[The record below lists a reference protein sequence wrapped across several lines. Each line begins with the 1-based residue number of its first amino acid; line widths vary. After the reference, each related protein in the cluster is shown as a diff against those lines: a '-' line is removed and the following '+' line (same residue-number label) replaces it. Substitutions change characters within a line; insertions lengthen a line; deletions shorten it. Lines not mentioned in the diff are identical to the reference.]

1 MAEAGEQERARLELR
16 CCDARRDQRRA
27 RLAAAPR
34 TQIYELGPLRTELGG
49 VDFERVKAFIA
60 SVLHRIPR
68 YRQKLAWIPIEQR
81 PVWVDDAAFDLNYHV
96 RHTALPKPG
105 SEEQLKSLAGR
116 VMAQHLDR
124 ERPLW
129 ELWVIDGLEGD
140 RFAIISKIHHCM
152 IDGMSGVDLSQILQS
167 PDKSATEIGEA
178 PRFHPRPAPT
188 SGELLT
194 DAVTWRLQTPLRA
207 LKGLRELQ
215 RETDDLRS
223 EVEARIQAIRA
234 MYGEGMEK
242 VSETPINGENSPHR
256 RFDFWRQPLADVK
269 TLRKALGA
277 TVNDTVLTIVTG
289 AFRDY
294 LARRGCDPNELDFR
308 IQTPVSMRS
317 EEEKGKLGN
326 RISAWTVPLPLD
338 ESDPRKQ
345 LERIRATTQELKDSR
360 QALAVETM
368 MSVMDAMPTQLLSL
382 ASRQAQGTVNSIV
395 TNVPGPQFPLYL
407 LGAELHG
414 MYPQV
419 PLMLGV
425 GIGIALISYNGG
437 LCWGFNADAVK
448 VPDLGDFVRAIQA
461 SAQRVADACE
471 VKLQAEAAA

>member
-1 MAEAGEQERARLELR
+1 MRKYNYDRLSAQDNTFLLFEKPGLYMHVS
-16 CCDARRDQRRA
+16 A
-27 RLAAAPR
+27 
-34 TQIYELGPLRTELGG
+34 TQIFELGPLRTELGG
-49 VDFERVKAFIA
+49 VDFARIKAFIA

-68 YRQKLAWIPIEQR
+68 YRQKLAWVPIEQR
-81 PVWVDDAAFDLNYHV
+81 PVWIDDDAFDLEYHV
-96 RHTALPKPG
+96 RHSALPRPG
-105 SEEQLKSLAGR
+105 SEAQLKKLSGR
-116 VMAQHLDR
+116 VTAQHLDR

-129 ELWVIDGLEGD
+129 ELWVIEGLEGD
-140 RFAIISKIHHCM
+140 RFAIISKMHHCM

-167 PDKSATEIGEA
+167 PDPNATEIGDA
-178 PRFHPRPAPT
+178 PRFHPRPAPSAT
-188 SGELLT
+188 ELLT
-194 DAVTWRLQTPLRA
+194 DALTWRLQTPLRA

-223 EVEARIQAIRA
+223 EVEARVQAIRA
-234 MYGEGMEK
+234 MYGAGMEK
-242 VSETPINGENSPHR
+242 VSDTPINGDNSPHR
-256 RFDFWRQPLADVK
+256 SFDYLRMPLADVK
-269 TLRKALGA
+269 ALRRALGA

-294 LARRGCDPNELDFR
+294 LTRRGCDPTQLDFR
-308 IQTPVSMRS
+308 IQAPVSMRS
-317 EEEKGKLGN
+317 EEEKGRLGN

-338 ESDPRKQ
+338 EADPREQ
-345 LERIRATTQELKDSR
+345 LRRIRATTQELKDSR

-407 LGAELHG
+407 LGAELRAL
-414 MYPQV
+414 YPQV

-425 GIGIALISYNGG
+425 GIGIALISYNGA

-448 VPDLGDFVRAIQA
+448 VPDLAEFVDAIRA
-461 SAQRVADACE
+461 STQRVADACE
-471 VKLQAEAAA
+471 VKLSAGS

>member
-1 MAEAGEQERARLELR
+1 MRKYNYDRLSAQDNTFLLFEKPGLYMHVS
-16 CCDARRDQRRA
+16 A
-27 RLAAAPR
+27 

-49 VDFERVKAFIA
+49 VDFERIKAFIA

-68 YRQKLAWIPIEQR
+68 YRQKLAWVPVERR
-81 PVWVDDAAFDLNYHV
+81 PVWIDDAAFDLSYHV
-96 RHTALPKPG
+96 RHTALPRPG
-105 SEEQLKSLAGR
+105 SEAQLKKLAGR

-129 ELWVIDGLEGD
+129 ELWIVEGLAGD

-167 PDKSATEIGEA
+167 PDRSATEIGEA

-188 SGELLT
+188 SAELLA
-194 DAVTWRLQTPLRA
+194 DAVRWRLETPLRA
-207 LKGLRELQ
+207 LRGLRELQ
-215 RETDDLRS
+215 QETDDLRS
-223 EVEARIQAIRA
+223 ELEARVRAIRA
-234 MYGEGMEK
+234 MYGEGMVK
-242 VSETPINGENSPHR
+242 VSETPINGDNSPHR
-256 RFDFWRQPLADVK
+256 SFDYLRMPLADVK
-269 TLRKALGA
+269 ALRHVLGA

-294 LARRGCDPNELDFR
+294 LARRGCDPTQLDFR
-308 IQTPVSMRS
+308 IQAPVSIRT
-317 EEEKGKLGN
+317 EDERGKLGN

-338 ESDPRKQ
+338 EDDPRKQ
-345 LERIRATTQELKDSR
+345 LQRIRTATQELKDSR

-407 LGAELHG
+407 LGAELKG

-425 GIGIALISYNGG
+425 GIGIALISYDGS
-437 LCWGFNADAVK
+437 LCWGFNADAAK
-448 VPDLGDFVRAIQA
+448 VPDLADFVAAIRA
-461 SAQRVADACE
+461 SAERVAALCD
-471 VKLQAEAAA
+471 VKLSAASAA

>member
-1 MAEAGEQERARLELR
+1 MRKFNYERLSAQDNTFLLFEKPGLYMHVS
-16 CCDARRDQRRA
+16 A
-27 RLAAAPR
+27 
-34 TQIYELGPLRTELGG
+34 TQIFELGPLRSELGG
-49 VDFERVKAFIA
+49 VDFERIKAFIA

-81 PVWVDDAAFDLNYHV
+81 PVWIDDDAFDLNYHV
-96 RHTALPKPG
+96 RHTSLPRPG
-105 SEEQLKSLAGR
+105 SEAQLKKLASR

-129 ELWVIDGLEGD
+129 EIWVVEGLERD
-140 RFAIISKIHHCM
+140 RFAIISKVHHCM
-152 IDGMSGVDLSQILQS
+152 IDGVSGVDLGQILQS
-167 PDKSATEIGEA
+167 PDKNATEIGES

-188 SGELLT
+188 ASELLT

-207 LKGLRELQ
+207 LKSLRALRE
-215 RETDDLRS
+215 ETDDLRS
-223 EVEARIQAIRA
+223 EFEARWKAIRS

-242 VSETPINGENSPHR
+242 VSETPINGDNSPHR
-256 RFDFWRQPLADVK
+256 AFDFWRLPLADIK
-269 TLRKALGA
+269 ALRRALGA
-277 TVNDTVLTIVTG
+277 TVNDSVLTIVTG

-294 LARRGCDPNELDFR
+294 LARRGCDPARLDFR
-308 IQTPVSMRS
+308 IQAPVSMRS
-317 EEEKGKLGN
+317 EDEQGKLGN

-338 ESDPRKQ
+338 EADPRKQ
-345 LERIRATTQELKDSR
+345 LERIRETTQQLKDSR

-407 LGAELHG
+407 LGAELQA
-414 MYPQV
+414 MYPQL

-425 GIGIALISYNGG
+425 GLGIALISYNGN
-437 LCWGFNADAVK
+437 LCWGFNADAVR
-448 VPDLGDFVRAIQA
+448 VPDLADFVSAIRA
-461 SAQRVADACE
+461 STERVAAACE
-471 VKLQAEAAA
+471 VKLSPPLTD

>member
-1 MAEAGEQERARLELR
+1 MRKYNYDRLSAQDNSFLLFEKPGLYMHVS
-16 CCDARRDQRRA
+16 A
-27 RLAAAPR
+27 
-34 TQIYELGPLRTELGG
+34 TQIFALGPLRTELGG
-49 VDFERVKAFIA
+49 VDFERIKAYIA

-68 YRQKLAWIPIEQR
+68 YRQKLAWVPVEQR
-81 PVWVDDAAFDLNYHV
+81 PVWVDDAEFDLGHHV
-96 RHTALPKPG
+96 RHTALPRPG
-105 SEEQLKSLAGR
+105 SEAQLKKLAGR

-129 ELWVIDGLEGD
+129 ELWIVEGLAD
-140 RFAIISKIHHCM
+140 DLFAVISKIHHCM

-167 PDKSATEIGEA
+167 PDASAREIGET

-188 SGELLT
+188 ATELLA
-194 DAVTWRLQTPLRA
+194 DSVAWRLQTPLRA
-207 LKGLRELQ
+207 LKGLRALQ

-223 EVEARIQAIRA
+223 ELEARLRAIRA
-234 MYGEGMEK
+234 LAGPGMEK
-242 VSETPINGENSPHR
+242 ASDTPINGANSPHR
-256 RFDFWRQPLADVK
+256 SFDFLRMPLADVK
-269 TLRKALGA
+269 ALRHALGA

-289 AFRDY
+289 AFRAY
-294 LARRGCDPNELDFR
+294 LAHRGCDPAELDFR
-308 IQTPVSMRS
+308 IQAPVSVRT
-317 EEEKGKLGN
+317 EDEKGKLGN

-345 LERIRATTQELKDSR
+345 LERICATTKELKDSR

-407 LGAELHG
+407 LGAELKAI
-414 MYPQV
+414 YPQV

-425 GIGIALISYNGG
+425 GIGIALVSYNGA

-448 VPDLGDFVRAIQA
+448 VPNLAEFVAEIRAATERLAQA
-461 SAQRVADACE
+461 CD
-471 VKLQAEAAA
+471 VKLSNARAA

>member
-1 MAEAGEQERARLELR
+1 MRKYNYDRLSAQDNTFLLFEKPGLYMHVS
-16 CCDARRDQRRA
+16 A
-27 RLAAAPR
+27 
-34 TQIYELGPLRTELGG
+34 TQVFELGPLRNELGG
-49 VDFERVKAFIA
+49 VDFERIKAFIA

-68 YRQKLAWIPIEQR
+68 YRQKLAWIPVEQR
-81 PVWVDDAAFDLNYHV
+81 PVWIDDAAFDLNYHV
-96 RHTALPKPG
+96 RHTALPRPG
-105 SEEQLKSLAGR
+105 SEAQLKKLASR

-124 ERPLW
+124 ARPLW
-129 ELWVIDGLEGD
+129 ELWVVEGLEGD

-167 PDKSATEIGEA
+167 PDKNATEIGDA
-178 PRFHPRPAPT
+178 PRFHPRPVPT
-188 SGELLT
+188 ATELLG

-207 LKGLRELQ
+207 LRGLRELQ

-223 EVEARIQAIRA
+223 ELEARWRAIRS

-242 VSETPINGENSPHR
+242 VSETPINGDNSPHR
-256 RFDFWRQPLADVK
+256 SFDFWRMPLDDIK
-269 TLRKALGA
+269 TLRRALGA

-294 LARRGCDPNELDFR
+294 LARRGCDPSQLDFR
-308 IQTPVSMRS
+308 VQTPVSVRS
-317 EEEKGKLGN
+317 DEEKGTLGN

-338 ESDPRKQ
+338 EEDPRKQ

-395 TNVPGPQFPLYL
+395 TNVPGPQFPLYM
-407 LGAELHG
+407 LGAELQA

-425 GIGIALISYNGG
+425 GIGIALISYNGA

-448 VPDLGDFVRAIQA
+448 VPDLADFVGAIRA
-461 SAQRVADACE
+461 SAERVAAACE
-471 VKLQAEAAA
+471 VKLSEAAAA

>member
-1 MAEAGEQERARLELR
+1 MSKYNYDRLSAQDNTFLLFEKPGLYMHVS
-16 CCDARRDQRRA
+16 A
-27 RLAAAPR
+27 

-49 VDFERVKAFIA
+49 VDFERIKSFIA

-68 YRQKLAWIPIEQR
+68 YRQKLAWIPLEQR
-81 PVWVDDAAFDLNYHV
+81 PVWIDDADFDLNFHV

-105 SEEQLKSLAGR
+105 SEAQLKKLAGR

-124 ERPLW
+124 ARPLW
-129 ELWVIDGLEGD
+129 ELWVVEGLAGD

-152 IDGMSGVDLSQILQS
+152 IDGMSGVDLGQILQS
-167 PDKSATEIGEA
+167 PDADAIAIEEP

-188 SGELLT
+188 AAELLG
-194 DAVTWRLQTPLRA
+194 DAITWRLQTPLRA
-207 LKGLRELQ
+207 LKGLREWQ

-223 EVEARIQAIRA
+223 EIEARWKAIRSL
-234 MYGEGMEK
+234 YGEGMAK

-256 RFDFWRQPLADVK
+256 SFDFLRMSLADVK
-269 TLRKALGA
+269 ALRHALGA

-294 LARRGCDPNELDFR
+294 LARRGCDPAQLDFR
-308 IQTPVSMRS
+308 IQAPVSMRS
-317 EEEKGKLGN
+317 EEEEGKLGN
-326 RISAWTVPLPLD
+326 HISAWTVPLPLD
-338 ESDPRKQ
+338 EEDPRRQ
-345 LERIRATTQELKDSR
+345 LERIRATTRELKESR

-407 LGAELHG
+407 LGAELKA

-425 GIGIALISYNGG
+425 GIGIALISYNGS

-448 VPDLGDFVRAIQA
+448 VPDLAEFVAAICA
-461 SAQRVADACE
+461 SAQRVAALCD
-471 VKLQAEAAA
+471 VKLGDAAAA

>member
-1 MAEAGEQERARLELR
+1 MRKYNYDRLTAQDNTFLLFEKPGLYMHVS
-16 CCDARRDQRRA
+16 A
-27 RLAAAPR
+27 

-49 VDFERVKAFIA
+49 VDFERIKAFIA

-68 YRQKLAWIPIEQR
+68 YRQKLRWIPVEQR
-81 PVWVDDAAFDLNYHV
+81 PVWIDDAAFDLSYHV
-96 RHTALPKPG
+96 RHTALPRPG
-105 SEEQLKSLAGR
+105 SEAQLKKLSGR

-129 ELWVIDGLEGD
+129 ELWVVEGLEGD
-140 RFAIISKIHHCM
+140 RFAIISKMHHCM

-167 PDKSATEIGEA
+167 PDKNATEIGEP

-188 SGELLT
+188 ATELLT

-215 RETDDLRS
+215 KETDDLRS
-223 EVEARIQAIRA
+223 EVEARWRAIRS
-234 MYGEGMEK
+234 MYGEGMAK

-256 RFDFWRQPLADVK
+256 NFDYLRMPLADIK
-269 TLRKALGA
+269 ALRHALGA

-289 AFRDY
+289 AFRAY
-294 LARRGCDPNELDFR
+294 LARRGCDPSQLDFR
-308 IQTPVSMRS
+308 IQAPVSVRT

-338 ESDPRKQ
+338 EDDPRKQ

-407 LGAELHG
+407 LGAELKG

-425 GIGIALISYNGG
+425 GIGIALISYNGV

-448 VPDLGDFVRAIQA
+448 VPDLADFVGAIRA
-461 SAQRVADACE
+461 SAQRVAEACE
-471 VKLQAEAAA
+471 VKLSAAAAA

>member
-1 MAEAGEQERARLELR
+1 MRKFNYERLSAQDNSFLLFEKPGLYMHVS
-16 CCDARRDQRRA
+16 A
-27 RLAAAPR
+27 
-34 TQIYELGPLRTELGG
+34 TQIFELGPLRNELGG
-49 VDFERVKAFIA
+49 VDFERIKAFIA

-68 YRQKLAWIPIEQR
+68 YRQRLAWIPVEQR
-81 PVWVDDAAFDLNYHV
+81 PVWIDDAAFDLNFHV
-96 RHTALPKPG
+96 RHTSLPKPG
-105 SEEQLKSLAGR
+105 SEAQLKKLAGR

-129 ELWVIDGLEGD
+129 ELWVVEGLEGD
-140 RFAIISKIHHCM
+140 RFAIISKMHHCM
-152 IDGMSGVDLSQILQS
+152 IDGVSGVDLGQILQS
-167 PDKSATEIGEA
+167 PDKHATEIGDA

-188 SGELLT
+188 ATELFT
-194 DAVTWRLQTPLRA
+194 DALTWRLQTPLRA

-223 EVEARIQAIRA
+223 EVEARWKAIRA
-234 MYGEGMEK
+234 MYGAGMEK
-242 VSETPINGENSPHR
+242 VSDTPINGDNSPHR
-256 RFDFWRQPLADVK
+256 SFDTLLLPLADIK
-269 TLRKALGA
+269 ALRRALGA

-289 AFRDY
+289 DFRAY
-294 LARRGCDPNELDFR
+294 LARRGCDPARLDFR
-308 IQTPVSMRS
+308 IQAPVSMRS

-338 ESDPRKQ
+338 EADPRKQ

-407 LGAELHG
+407 LGAELKA

-425 GIGIALISYNGG
+425 GIGIALISYNGN
-437 LCWGFNADAVK
+437 LCWGFNADALK
-448 VPDLGDFVRAIQA
+448 VPDLADFVGAIRAA
-461 SAQRVADACE
+461 TERVAAACD
-471 VKLQAEAAA
+471 VKLTSC

>member
-1 MAEAGEQERARLELR
+1 MPKFNYERLSAQDNSFLLFEKPGLYMHVS
-16 CCDARRDQRRA
+16 A
-27 RLAAAPR
+27 
-34 TQIYELGPLRTELGG
+34 TQIFELGPLRSELGG
-49 VDFERVKAFIA
+49 VDFERIKAFIA

-68 YRQKLAWIPIEQR
+68 YRQKLAWIPVEQR
-81 PVWVDDAAFDLNYHV
+81 PVWIDDAAFDLNFHV
-96 RHTALPKPG
+96 RHTSLPRPG
-105 SEEQLKSLAGR
+105 SEAQLKKLASR

-129 ELWVIDGLEGD
+129 ELWVVEGLEGD
-140 RFAIISKIHHCM
+140 RFAIISKMHHCM
-152 IDGMSGVDLSQILQS
+152 IDGASGVDLGQILQS
-167 PDKSATEIGEA
+167 PDKHATEIGEA

-188 SGELLT
+188 ATELFT
-194 DAVTWRLQTPLRA
+194 DALTWRLQTALRA

-223 EVEARIQAIRA
+223 EIEARWKAVRS
-234 MYGEGMEK
+234 MYGAGMEN
-242 VSETPINGENSPHR
+242 VSDTPINGDNSPHR
-256 RFDFWRQPLADVK
+256 SFDYLRMPLADIK
-269 TLRKALGA
+269 ALRRALGA

-289 AFRDY
+289 AFRTY
-294 LARRGCDPNELDFR
+294 LVRRGCDPAQLDFR
-308 IQTPVSMRS
+308 IQAPVSMRS

-338 ESDPRKQ
+338 EADPRKQ

-368 MSVMDAMPTQLLSL
+368 MSVMDAMPTQLLAL

-407 LGAELHG
+407 LGAELKA

-419 PLMLGV
+419 PRMLGV
-425 GIGIALISYNGG
+425 GIGIALVSYNGN

-448 VPDLGDFVRAIQA
+448 VPDLADFVGEIRAA
-461 SAQRVADACE
+461 TERVAEACD
-471 VKLQAEAAA
+471 VKLSAPAEE

>member
-1 MAEAGEQERARLELR
+1 MRKYNYDRLSAQDNTFLLFEKPGLYMHVS
-16 CCDARRDQRRA
+16 A
-27 RLAAAPR
+27 
-34 TQIYELGPLRTELGG
+34 TQIFELGPLRTELGG
-49 VDFERVKAFIA
+49 VDFERIKAFIA

-68 YRQKLAWIPIEQR
+68 YRQKLAWIPVEQR
-81 PVWVDDAAFDLNYHV
+81 PVWIDDHAFELSYHV

-105 SEEQLKSLAGR
+105 SEAQLKRLAGR

-129 ELWVIDGLEGD
+129 ELWVVEGLEGD

-152 IDGMSGVDLSQILQS
+152 IDGMSGVDLGQILQS
-167 PDKSATEIGEA
+167 PDKNATEISDA

-188 SGELLT
+188 PTELLT

-207 LKGLRELQ
+207 LQGLRELQ

-223 EVEARIQAIRA
+223 ELEARVQAIRA
-234 MYGEGMEK
+234 MYGAGMEK
-242 VSETPINGENSPHR
+242 VSDTPINGDNSPHR
-256 RFDFWRQPLADVK
+256 SFDYLRMPLADVK
-269 TLRKALGA
+269 ALRHALGA
-277 TVNDTVLTIVTG
+277 TLNDTVLTIVTG
-289 AFRDY
+289 AFRAY
-294 LARRGCDPNELDFR
+294 LARRGCDPTQLDFR
-308 IQTPVSMRS
+308 IQAPVSMRT

-338 ESDPRKQ
+338 EDDPRRQ
-345 LERIRATTQELKDSR
+345 LERIRGTTQELKDSR

-407 LGAELHG
+407 LGAELKA

-425 GIGIALISYNGG
+425 GIGIALISYNGS

-448 VPDLGDFVRAIQA
+448 VPDLADFVGAIRAA
-461 SAQRVADACE
+461 TARLAATCE
-471 VKLQAEAAA
+471 VKLSAAASAA

>member
-1 MAEAGEQERARLELR
+1 MRKYNYDRLSAQDNTFLLFEKPGLYMHVS
-16 CCDARRDQRRA
+16 A
-27 RLAAAPR
+27 
-34 TQIYELGPLRTELGG
+34 TQVFELGPLRNELGG
-49 VDFERVKAFIA
+49 VDFERIKAFIA

-68 YRQKLAWIPIEQR
+68 YRQKLAWIPVEQR
-81 PVWVDDAAFDLNYHV
+81 PVWIDDAAFDLNYHV
-96 RHTALPKPG
+96 RHTALPRPG
-105 SEEQLKSLAGR
+105 SEAQLKKLASR

-124 ERPLW
+124 ARPLW
-129 ELWVIDGLEGD
+129 ELWVVEGLEGD

-167 PDKSATEIGEA
+167 PDKNATEIGDA
-178 PRFHPRPAPT
+178 PRFHPRPVPT
-188 SGELLT
+188 ATELLG

-207 LKGLRELQ
+207 LRGLRELQ

-223 EVEARIQAIRA
+223 EIEARWRAIRS

-242 VSETPINGENSPHR
+242 VSETPINGDNSPHR
-256 RFDFWRQPLADVK
+256 SFDFWRMPLDDIK
-269 TLRKALGA
+269 TLRRALGA

-294 LARRGCDPNELDFR
+294 LARRGCDPSQLDFR
-308 IQTPVSMRS
+308 VQTPVSVRS
-317 EEEKGKLGN
+317 DEEKGTLGN

-338 ESDPRKQ
+338 EEDPRKQ

-395 TNVPGPQFPLYL
+395 TNVPGPQFPLYM
-407 LGAELHG
+407 LGAELQA

-425 GIGIALISYNGG
+425 GVGIALISYNGA

-448 VPDLGDFVRAIQA
+448 VPDLADFVGGIRA
-461 SAQRVADACE
+461 SAERVAAACE
-471 VKLQAEAAA
+471 VKLSEAAAA